1 VQSASWFDNGNQLTL
16 ACERQAKQSLGILL
30 WSPAFVP
37 GRALAA
43 GILRD
48 AHDDLIHDNR
58 MDAGPMTT
66 GLKTTRLTRADL
78 ATPEL
83 TNYLADDDPAVPEPV
98 NSESFNVGDTVE
110 TSVPVNVETPTSGRN
125 VDPTFIPGL
134 DPKPDSWRI
143 EVAAR
148 LERYRMRRKPHT
160 PRYPSLLLPFD
171 APESW
176 SRSALPINSVALATA
191 RDERDFGFEA
201 RFEEKQEPA
210 STEID
215 NFVERR
221 QSSERNP
228 PERYAT
234 EQALEQSAKVIEFP
248 RSAAIPVFRSSELA
262 DPIFERPRI
271 VEAPEILPPPPALGG
286 MLIEPAQPASSD
298 SRADADFQSVSASI
312 GRRVLAALVDG
323 GIVVMA
329 LAFCT
334 AIFLRLNPNL
344 NPVLNP
350 SLNSVPTSV
359 PRSLL
364 GLVGALAV
372 VAVLLSAAYEF
383 LFVVYTGSTPG
394 LRAARLRLT
403 AFDGS
408 PINRRTRR
416 WRVLASFLSA
426 FSAGLG
432 YLWCVLDQDGL
443 CWHDRITRTHVQSSG

>member
-1 VQSASWFDNGNQLTL
+1 
-16 ACERQAKQSLGILL
+16 
-30 WSPAFVP
+30 VP

-48 AHDDLIHDNR
+48 AHDDLIYHDR

-66 GLKTTRLTRADL
+66 GLKTTRLMPT
-78 ATPEL
+78 EL
-83 TNYLADDDPAVPEPV
+83 TNYRASDDPDVLEPV
-98 NSESFNVGDTVE
+98 YGKSFNAANTAESSSINAAE
-110 TSVPVNVETPTSGRN
+110 TAPSGHS

-134 DPKPDSWRI
+134 DPKPDSWRV

-148 LERYRMRRKPHT
+148 LERYRTRRKPRT

-176 SRSALPINSVALATA
+176 SRSASPINSAAVTPEPAG
-191 RDERDFGFEA
+191 DVQDFGFGG
-201 RFEEKQEPA
+201 RFEAKEEPT
-210 STEID
+210 SIGIGS
-215 NFVERR
+215 FVEPR
-221 QSSERNP
+221 QSSDDYASERHS
-228 PERYAT
+228 T
-234 EQALEQSAKVIEFP
+234 EQAPEQSAKVIEFP

-262 DPIFERPRI
+262 DPIFDRPRI

-286 MLIEPAQPASSD
+286 MLIEPAKPVPTEGPSD
-298 SRADADFQSVSASI
+298 AGFQNASASV

-323 GIVVMA
+323 GVVIIA
-329 LAFCT
+329 LAFCM
-334 AIFLRLNPNL
+334 AIFIW
-344 NPVLNP
+344 LNP
-350 SLNSVPTSV
+350 SLNPMLNTASDSLR
-359 PRSLL
+359 RSLL
-364 GLVGALAV
+364 TLVGALSM

-383 LFVVYTGSTPG
+383 LFAVYTGSTPG
-394 LRAARLRLT
+394 LRLARLRLA

-408 PINRRTRR
+408 PLNRRTRR

-426 FSAGLG
+426 LSAGLG